1 MKTILPLA
9 FIGAGSMAQALIRG
23 LLAAGLARPRDIRV
37 TNKADRQR
45 LAAVASAYGVST
57 FRTREAAIR
66 DARTVV
72 LATKPQDAAVALDQC
87 RKALHTAEEL
97 PLVISVAAGIP
108 TRYVE
113 DRLPEGIAVVRA
125 MPNTSCSVGESATAL
140 SGGRW
145 AGPRDMAAAADI
157 FGAVGYVVAVPEGQ
171 MDVVTGLSGSG
182 PAYIYLMLEAMAE
195 AGTALGLDP
204 ELSYRLAL
212 ETAKG
217 AAATVLASGDTA
229 AGLVELRRRVTSPG
243 GTTMA
248 GLAALEEAG
257 FARAVIEAVLRAAER
272 ATQLSVGATAESP
285 TPLPFSGTY
294 PFRTRPK

>member
-1 MKTILPLA
+1 
-9 FIGAGSMAQALIRG
+9 
-23 LLAAGLARPRDIRV
+23 
-37 TNKADRQR
+37 
-45 LAAVASAYGVST
+45 
-57 FRTREAAIR
+57 
-66 DARTVV
+66 
-72 LATKPQDAAVALDQC
+72 
-87 RKALHTAEEL
+87 
-97 PLVISVAAGIP
+97 
-108 TRYVE
+108 
-113 DRLPEGIAVVRA
+113 
-125 MPNTSCSVGESATAL
+125 
-140 SGGRW
+140 
-145 AGPRDMAAAADI
+145 MAAAADI

-217 AAATVLASGDTA
+217 AAATALASGDTA

-257 FARAVIEAVLRAAER
+257 FARAVIEAVRRAAER